1 MDSGIT
7 PVLEL
12 LDEWTNHLEINAN
25 SGGGGVGIGIKYI
38 EAFLGQVRMSRV

>member
-12 LDEWTNHLEINAN
+12 LDEWMNHLEINAN
-25 SGGGGVGIGIKYI
+25 AGGGGVGIGITYI
-38 EAFLGQVRMSRV
+38 EAF